1 MKDQNIIGIDSPV
14 RIYNSLSRQK
24 EVFRSQVAGKV
35 NMYVCGMTV
44 YDYCHLGHARVLVV
58 FDSVVRYFRSLGVVV
73 RYVRNITDIDDKI
86 IARGQES
93 GETFQELTDRF
104 IKAMHD
110 DEQMINI
117 LPPDEEPRATRFID
131 EIVDLIRRLED
142 SGYAYRGT
150 NGDVY
155 YRVRKFENY
164 GRLSGHSLDQLES
177 GARVEPDE
185 AKEDPLDF
193 VLWKAMKPGEPYWE
207 SPWGRGRP
215 GWHVECSAMSMK
227 CLGDSFDIHAG
238 GIDLQFPHHENEIAQ
253 SEAATGVPF
262 VNYWMHNGY
271 VQVDREKMSKSLG
284 NFFTIREILARDS
297 SPHRMGEIVRF
308 MLLASHYRSPLNF
321 SINSLDNAQA
331 SLTRLYLAL
340 DKVGVC
346 IAKND
351 AWQESEYWKA
361 FHAAMA
367 DDFNTPD
374 AISVLFNLA
383 RELNRMADRGQV
395 GYARELCGQ
404 LIALAGILG
413 LLYQDPETFLKGLG
427 NTEEPANLLKTEWI
441 EQQIHARSIAR
452 EQGDWKRAD
461 QIRVGLSDQG
471 VVLEDRSDGT
481 TSWRLERIYTSK

>member
-1 MKDQNIIGIDSPV
+1 MPT
-14 RIYNSLSRQK
+14 L
-24 EVFRSQVAGKV
+24 
-35 NMYVCGMTV
+35 
-44 YDYCHLGHARVLVV
+44 VL
-58 FDSVVRYFRSLGVVV
+58 
-73 RYVRNITDIDDKI
+73 
-86 IARGQES
+86 RGS
-93 GETFQELTDRF
+93 
-104 IKAMHD
+104 H
-110 DEQMINI
+110 
-117 LPPDEEPRATRFID
+117 
-131 EIVDLIRRLED
+131 
-142 SGYAYRGT
+142 
-150 NGDVY
+150 
-155 YRVRKFENY
+155 
-164 GRLSGHSLDQLES
+164 
-177 GARVEPDE
+177 
-185 AKEDPLDF
+185 
-193 VLWKAMKPGEPYWE
+193 
-207 SPWGRGRP
+207 
-215 GWHVECSAMSMK
+215 
-227 CLGDSFDIHAG
+227 
-238 GIDLQFPHHENEIAQ
+238 
-253 SEAATGVPF
+253 
-262 VNYWMHNGY
+262 
-271 VQVDREKMSKSLG
+271 REKMSKSLG

-395 GYARELCGQ
+395 GHARELCGQ

-427 NTEEPANLLKTEWI
+427 NTEEPASLLKKEWI
-441 EQQIHARSIAR
+441 EQQIHERSIAR

>member
-24 EVFRSQVAGKV
+24 EVFRSRVAGKV

-58 FDSVVRYFRSLGVVV
+58 FDSVVRYFRSLGVAV

-340 DKVGVC
+340 DKVGGC

-383 RELNRMADRGQV
+383 RELNRMSDRGQV
-395 GYARELCGQ
+395 GHARELCGQ

-427 NTEEPANLLKTEWI
+427 NTEEPASLLKKEWI
-441 EQQIHARSIAR
+441 EQQIHERSIAR

>member
-24 EVFRSQVAGKV
+24 EVFRSRVAGKV

-58 FDSVVRYFRSLGVVV
+58 FDSVVRYFRSLGVAV

-193 VLWKAMKPGEPYWE
+193 VLWKASKPGEPCWE

-215 GWHVECSAMSMK
+215 GWHIECSAMSMK

-308 MLLASHYRSPLNF
+308 MILASHYRSPLNF

-383 RELNRMADRGQV
+383 RELNRMSDRGQV
-395 GYARELCGQ
+395 GHARELCGQ

-427 NTEEPANLLKTEWI
+427 NTEEPASLLKAEWI
-441 EQQIHARSIAR
+441 EQQIHERSIAR

>member
-427 NTEEPANLLKTEWI
+427 NTEEPASLLKKEWI
-441 EQQIHARSIAR
+441 EQQIHERSIAR

>member
-93 GETFQELTDRF
+93 GETFQEIADRF

-351 AWQESEYWKA
+351 AWQESEYWKS

-427 NTEEPANLLKTEWI
+427 NTEEPASLLKKEWI
-441 EQQIHARSIAR
+441 EQQIHERSIAR

>member
-58 FDSVVRYFRSLGVVV
+58 FDSVVRYFRSLGVAV

-427 NTEEPANLLKTEWI
+427 NTEEPASLLKKEWI
-441 EQQIHARSIAR
+441 EQQIHERSIAR

>member
-86 IARGQES
+86 IARSQES
-93 GETFQELTDRF
+93 GETFQDLTDRF

-193 VLWKAMKPGEPYWE
+193 VLWKARKPGEPYWE

-427 NTEEPANLLKTEWI
+427 NTEEPASLLKKEWI
-441 EQQIHARSIAR
+441 EQQIHERSIAR

>member
-86 IARGQES
+86 LARGQES

-321 SINSLDNAQA
+321 SENSLDNAQA

-427 NTEEPANLLKTEWI
+427 NTEEPASLLKKEWI
-441 EQQIHARSIAR
+441 EQQIHERSIAR

>member
-58 FDSVVRYFRSLGVVV
+58 FDSVVRYFRSLGVAV

-86 IARGQES
+86 IARSQES

-193 VLWKAMKPGEPYWE
+193 VLWKAKKPGEPYWE

-427 NTEEPANLLKTEWI
+427 NTEEPASLLKKEWI
-441 EQQIHARSIAR
+441 EQQIHERSIAR

>member
-86 IARGQES
+86 IARSQES
-93 GETFQELTDRF
+93 GETFQDLTDRF

-427 NTEEPANLLKTEWI
+427 NTEEPASLLKKEWI
-441 EQQIHARSIAR
+441 EQQIHERSIAR

>member
-58 FDSVVRYFRSLGVVV
+58 FDSVVRYFRSLGVAV

-193 VLWKAMKPGEPYWE
+193 VLWKARKPGEPYWE

-215 GWHVECSAMSMK
+215 GWHIECSAMSMK

-427 NTEEPANLLKTEWI
+427 NTEEPASLLKAEWI
-441 EQQIHARSIAR
+441 EQQIHERSIAR

>member
-58 FDSVVRYFRSLGVVV
+58 FDSVVRYFRSLGVAV

-93 GETFQELTDRF
+93 GENFQKLTDRF

-193 VLWKAMKPGEPYWE
+193 VLWKARKPGEPYWE

-215 GWHVECSAMSMK
+215 GWHIECSAMSMK

-308 MLLASHYRSPLNF
+308 MILASHYRSPLNF
-321 SINSLDNAQA
+321 SDNSLDNAQA

-351 AWQESEYWKA
+351 AWQESEYWKS

-427 NTEEPANLLKTEWI
+427 NTEEPASLLKAEWI
-441 EQQIHARSIAR
+441 EQQIHERSIAR

>member
-193 VLWKAMKPGEPYWE
+193 VLWKARKPGEPYWE

-427 NTEEPANLLKTEWI
+427 NTEEPANLLKAEWI
-441 EQQIHARSIAR
+441 ERQIHERSIAR
-452 EQGDWKRAD
+452 QQGGWKRAD

>member
-1 MKDQNIIGIDSPV
+1 MKDQNTVGIDSPV

-24 EVFRSQVAGKV
+24 EVFRTRVAGKV
-35 NMYVCGMTV
+35 NIYVCGMTV

-58 FDSVVRYFRSLGVVV
+58 FDSVVRYLRSLGVGV

-86 IARGQES
+86 IARVQES
-93 GETFQELTDRF
+93 GEALEELTDRF
-104 IKAMHD
+104 INAMHD

-131 EIVDLIRRLED
+131 EIIDLIRRLER
-142 SGYAYRGT
+142 SGYAYLGT

-155 YRVRKFENY
+155 YRVRKFEGY

-177 GARVEPDE
+177 GARIEPDE

-193 VLWKAMKPGEPYWE
+193 VLWKAWKANEPYWE

-215 GWHVECSAMSMK
+215 GWHIECSAMSMK
-227 CLGDSFDIHAG
+227 CLGESFDIHAG

-253 SEAATGVPF
+253 SEAATSVPF
-262 VNYWMHNGY
+262 VHYWMHNGY
-271 VQVDREKMSKSLG
+271 VQVDRQKMSKSLG

-308 MLLASHYRSPLNF
+308 MMLASHYRSPLNF
-321 SINSLDNAQA
+321 SDDSLDNARA

-346 IAKND
+346 TVKND
-351 AWQESEYWKA
+351 AWRESDYWRS
-361 FHAAMA
+361 FHSAMA

-374 AISVLFNLA
+374 AISVLFNLT
-383 RELNRMADRGQV
+383 RELNRMVDGGQEKQ
-395 GYARELCGQ
+395 ARELGGQ
-404 LIALAGILG
+404 LTALAGVLG
-413 LLYQDPETFLKGLG
+413 LLYQDPEGFLKGIED
-427 NTEEPANLLKTEWI
+427 TEETANFLNAEWI
-441 EQQIHARSIAR
+441 EQQIHERSIAR
-452 EQGDWKRAD
+452 EEGDWKRAD
-461 QIRVGLSDQG
+461 QIRDDLSDRG

-481 TSWRLERIYTSK
+481 TSWRAERIYTSE